1 MFLLDT
7 DVLSALRKKQRPAPL
22 NNWLMRTRPSDMFL
36 SVVTIGEIERGVEAK
51 KRVDPA
57 FAASLAAWLDGVLI
71 DFDQRLLPFD
81 LRSARRWGRL
91 SATIGNS
98 TPDIQIAA
106 TALEHGLTVVTR
118 NVAHFRPTGAATVDP
133 IHHAT

>member
-7 DVLSALRKKQRPAPL
+7 DVLFALRKKQRSAPL
-22 NNWLMRTRPSDMFL
+22 NNWPLQTRASDMFL
-36 SVVTIGEIERGVEAK
+36 SVVTIGEIERGIAGK

-57 FAASLAAWLDGVLI
+57 FAATLAALLDGVLI
-71 DFDQRLLPFD
+71 DFDQRLLAFD
-81 LRSARRWGRL
+81 LKSARRWGKL

-106 TALEHGLTVVTR
+106 TALEHGLAVVTR
-118 NVAHFRPTGAATVDP
+118 NVTHFGPTGVATVDP
-133 IHHAT
+133 FRN

>member
-22 NNWLMRTRPSDMFL
+22 SRWLQRTRPSDMFL
-36 SVVTIGEIERGVEAK
+36 SVVTIGEVERGIAAK

-57 FAASLAAWLDGVLI
+57 FAAALAAWLDGILI

-81 LRSARRWGRL
+81 LKAARRWGQL
-91 SATIGNS
+91 SATIGNT

-106 TALEHGLTVVTR
+106 TALEHGLAVVTR
-118 NVAHFRPTGAATVDP
+118 NVAHFKPTGVVAVDP
-133 IHHAT
+133 FGA

>member
-1 MFLLDT
+1 
-7 DVLSALRKKQRPAPL
+7 
-22 NNWLMRTRPSDMFL
+22 MFL
-36 SVVTIGEIERGVEAK
+36 SVVTIGEIERGVAAK

-57 FAASLAAWLDGVLI
+57 FAAAFAAWLDGVLI

-81 LRSARRWGRL
+81 LKAARRWGQL

-106 TALEHGLTVVTR
+106 TAVEHGLAVVTR
-118 NVAHFRPTGAATVDP
+118 NIARFKPTGVATVDP
-133 IHHAT
+133 FRV

>member
-22 NNWLMRTRPSDMFL
+22 NNWLLRTRPSDMFL
-36 SVVTIGEIERGVEAK
+36 SVVTIGEIERGVAAK

-57 FAASLAAWLDGVLI
+57 FAAAFAAWLDGVLI

-81 LRSARRWGRL
+81 LKAARRWGQL

-106 TALEHGLTVVTR
+106 TAVEHGLAVVTR
-118 NVAHFRPTGAATVDP
+118 NIARFKPTGVATVDP
-133 IHHAT
+133 FRV

>member
-1 MFLLDT
+1 
-7 DVLSALRKKQRPAPL
+7 
-22 NNWLMRTRPSDMFL
+22 MFL

-51 KRVDPA
+51 KRVDPD

-81 LRSARRWGRL
+81 LKSARRWGRL
-91 SATIGNS
+91 SAKIGNS

-106 TALEHGLTVVTR
+106 TALENGLTVVTR
-118 NVAHFRPTGAATVDP
+118 NVAHFKPTGVATFDP
-133 IHHAT
+133 F